1 MDGYDTTKIT
11 LDVSDLL
18 MFDEYNDTYASG
30 SNLDAE
36 YTCDNDSPLG
46 LASIERF
53 RTIFLP
59 VVNTIVFLT
68 GVCGNGLVLVILKR
82 NRRSLGVTELYLL
95 HLALADLLLLLVF
108 PFSLVQALGGWV
120 FGPFLCKVVGVVYKL
135 NFYCGGLLL
144 GCIGFDRYLAVVH
157 AVKRCRGRQAHT
169 VHLICGAVWLLCF
182 CFSVPNAA
190 FLSVSPAG
198 YNNSSDQLSCSFTSY
213 GTHGY
218 NWDIASRFLAHILG
232 FFLPLAA
239 MVYCYSAIV
248 ATLCRSQQSFDK
260 HRAIRLAL
268 LVTGVFGLCWLP
280 YNVALFLQ
288 TLVVLGV
295 VQEESCSFRD
305 ALSHAV
311 TVTESVGY
319 MHCCLNPILYAF
331 VGVRFRQDLLRLL
344 RDVGCLR
351 AERAES
357 LSQLGRTR
365 MSYSEGASTS
375 TTAGYN
381 F

>member
-1 MDGYDTTKIT
+1 
-11 LDVSDLL
+11 
-18 MFDEYNDTYASG
+18 MFDEYNDTDSSG
-30 SNLDAE
+30 SYLETE
-36 YTCDNDSPLG
+36 YTCEDDSTFSVAG
-46 LASIERF
+46 IERF

-95 HLALADLLLLLVF
+95 HLALADLLLLVAF
-108 PFSLVQALGGWV
+108 PFSLVQALEGWV
-120 FGPFLCKVVGVVYKL
+120 FGLFLCKVVGVVYKL

-157 AVKRCRGRQAHT
+157 AVKRCRGRRTRT
-169 VHLICGAVWLLCF
+169 VHLICSVVWLLCF
-182 CFSVPNAA
+182 CFSIPNAA

-198 YNNSSDQLSCSFTSY
+198 YNSSSSDQLSCRFTSQ
-213 GTHGY
+213 GF
-218 NWDIASRFLAHILG
+218 NWDIASRFLTHILG

-268 LVTGVFGLCWLP
+268 LITGVFGLCWLP
-280 YNVALFLQ
+280 YNVVLFLQ
-288 TLVVLGV
+288 TLVMLDK
-295 VQEESCSFRD
+295 VQERSCSFRG
-305 ALSHAV
+305 ALIQAV
-311 TVTESVGY
+311 TVTESLGY

-331 VGVRFRQDLLRLL
+331 VGVKFRQDLLRLL
-344 RDVGCLR
+344 RDAGCLR
-351 AERAES
+351 AEQAAS
-357 LSQLGRTR
+357 LVNLRRTR
-365 MSYSEGASTS
+365 MSYSEGVSTS
-375 TTAGYN
+375 STAGYS